1 MGDHWNDTCSWQI
14 TPRRKNMMIVIMDV
28 DLAVDPSASPKDV
41 LNLEYFGKAIP
52 FIFFAGHD
60 S

>member
-1 MGDHWNDTCSWQI
+1 
-14 TPRRKNMMIVIMDV
+14 MMIVIMDV